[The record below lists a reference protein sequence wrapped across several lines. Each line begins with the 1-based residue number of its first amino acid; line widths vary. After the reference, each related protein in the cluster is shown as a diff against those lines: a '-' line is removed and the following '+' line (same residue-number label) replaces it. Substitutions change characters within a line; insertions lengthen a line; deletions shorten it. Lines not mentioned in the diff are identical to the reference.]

1 MLSFKQYL
9 REAVTPEMRN
19 RILANVNRSKSARG
33 ASNYTETPP
42 IKALNRQAV
51 PAEEGLPGRDYKGSR
66 FQPDQPVRS
75 TADRQSG
82 KLNQFISGR
91 QADMAAQASQ
101 QRGSDIKRAY
111 NKDGTGILNKFLGT
125 KVDVKDSKGKVVGTD
140 VKGGFVGALKSYD
153 AYRARQG
160 IAVNRRGTVDP
171 NVLRNLGV
179 RTADSMSSNPTG
191 SGPNLLRT
199 LGTSARYASFGSKLA
214 NLKIGQA
221 AKGIENASGNLAD
234 TAIGGTEHLN
244 TTKVDG
250 TAINP
255 EDKAEIVTQA
265 AIRSKLN
272 SGQAAQRVGMQTTQT
287 RQSGESTAEL
297 QQRMSQPQ
305 GISSNPIGSTTDQT
319 VLAQERQDR
328 QAAVNPM
335 NYSGQQPKYGSS
347 DEIAKNQELDLERR
361 FTKIGNRPGFGQTRS
376 AYSATK
382 ALNATLAPTPSS
394 TQQRMSSLGAGSMYE
409 EIMKIINRDH
419 R

>member
-33 ASNYTETPP
+33 ASNYNENPP
-42 IKALNRQAV
+42 LKPLNRQAV
-51 PAEEGLPGRDYKGSR
+51 PAEEGLPGRGYKGSR

-75 TADRQSG
+75 TEDRRAG
-82 KLNQFISGR
+82 KLNAYIAGR
-91 QADMAAQASQ
+91 RADMAAQASR
-101 QRGSDIKRAY
+101 QRGADVERGA
-111 NKDGTGILNKFLGT
+111 GILNKFLGT

-140 VKGGFVGALKSYD
+140 VRGGFVGALKSYD
-153 AYRARQG
+153 QYRAKQG
-160 IAVNRRGTVDP
+160 IAVNRSGTIDP
-171 NVLRNLGV
+171 NALRNLGIQA
-179 RTADSMSSNPTG
+179 RNRMTADPTA

-234 TAIGGTEHLN
+234 TAIGGTENLN

-250 TAINP
+250 TPINP
-255 EDKAEIVTQA
+255 EDKAEIVTQS
-265 AIRSKLN
+265 AIKSKLN

-328 QAAVNPM
+328 QAAVNPT
-335 NYSGQQPKYGSS
+335 NYSGEQPKYGSS
-347 DEIAKNQELDLERR
+347 AEIAKKQADELEKRMSQ
-361 FTKIGNRPGFGQTRS
+361 IGNRPGFAKTR
-376 AYSATK
+376 ATYSGTK
-382 ALNATLAPTPSS
+382 ALNVTLAPTPSS

-409 EIMKIINRDH
+409 EIMKIVNRDH